1 MRYIGCIRSATELGR
16 TGGTLVVPRIVGP
29 IPRRRPVEAREVD
42 FLRAN
47 TDRTIKSTL
56 PGPVTM
62 SRQAKTEFYRDDI
75 DVFLDKNLNVF
86 L

>member
-1 MRYIGCIRSATELGR
+1 MRGR
-16 TGGTLVVPRIVGP
+16 TGGALVVPRIVGP
-29 IPRRRPVEAREVD
+29 IPWLRPVEAREVD
-42 FLRAN
+42 FPRAN

-56 PGPVTM
+56 PAPVTM

-75 DVFLDKNLNVF
+75 EVFLDKNLNVF